1 MLSRICIPSAADFC
15 TPFIGYGYLTVWAD
29 LYKYDYKGTGYGVQ
43 DIGNPA
49 AAPKTTYSIFDSLF
63 K

>member
-1 MLSRICIPSAADFC
+1 MY
-15 TPFIGYGYLTVWAD
+15 PFIGYGYLTVWAD